1 MAKAKPNGNLS
12 PMLAHYMQV
21 KEQYHDTLLLYRLG
35 DFYELF
41 FEDAIIASKELDIV
55 LTSRDCGL
63 SERAPMCGV
72 PHHSVDSYIARL
84 IEKDHKVAICEQVS
98 DPKASKGLVQRE
110 VVRVVTP
117 GTIIDEAMLDEASNN
132 YLLALFLD
140 GDKLGYAFCDVST
153 GEFSLGSIETPEWY
167 ERLLDELGRIRP
179 SEILVNDALM
189 MCQKAMHALSSA
201 AFTSQYADWAFS
213 YEDAEKAVLRQFN
226 AKNANAL
233 GLSGYKPGVCAAGAL
248 LAYLTETQKNS
259 LAHIRELKLLQTGGG
274 LMMDASTRR
283 NLELVLPLRV
293 GGSKKHTLF
302 GLLNATKT
310 PMGARELK
318 QWIEAPLTS
327 IKEIEARQDAVGE
340 LVENLLLHDEIRH
353 ALDSIRDLSRL
364 SSRIAYG
371 SITPRE
377 ALSLYNSLAKL
388 PGMMDSI
395 KAAARDKTLLA
406 LAESADLMEDVCAL
420 LGAALSDDPPI
431 SARDGG
437 IFREGYDAR
446 IDELRVLANDS
457 QTLLSRLEARER
469 EASGI
474 KNLKIG
480 YNRVFGY
487 FFEVTK
493 SQLDLVP
500 YHFIRKQTIA
510 NGERFITE
518 ELQELQDKITGA
530 QEEQK
535 TLEYEEFTELRRRLE
550 ENLGRLQT
558 AAKTIARLDALQS
571 LAHSA
576 RAYGYCRPEMRKDS
590 VIEIINGRH
599 PVVERG
605 MKDQFVP
612 NPALLDGDENNMLII
627 TGPNMAG
634 KSTYMRQVA
643 LIVLMAHVGS
653 FVPAES
659 ARISLVDRICTRV
672 GAQDDLAM
680 GQSTFMVEMSEVA
693 NILRTATDKSL
704 LILDEIG
711 RGTSTFDG
719 LSIAWAVV
727 EHIAKKLR
735 AKTLFSTHYHELA
748 ELEGRLPGVK
758 TYRISVKESRDDIVF
773 LRRVLRGGS
782 DKSFGIQVA
791 KLAGVKDEIIAR
803 AKEILASLEQ
813 ADINVMTLNA
823 LGAKIDER
831 QMTLLPDDANALC
844 DELCAVQIDALT
856 PVNALNLLN
865 EFCQRAKLIQK

>member
-1 MAKAKPNGNLS
+1 MAKAGVLS

-21 KEQYHDTLLLYRLG
+21 KEQYPDTLLLYRLG

-41 FEDAIIASKELDIV
+41 FEDAKIASKELDIV

-84 IEKDHKVAICEQVS
+84 IERDHKVAICEQVS

-117 GTIIDEAMLDEASNN
+117 GTVIDEAMLDETSNN

-140 GDKLGYAFCDVST
+140 GDKLGYSFCDVST

-179 SEILVNDALM
+179 SEILVNDAM
-189 MCQKAMHALSSA
+189 MMYQKAMHALSSA

-213 YEDAEKAVLRQFN
+213 YDNAEKAVLRQFK
-226 AKNANAL
+226 AKSASAL
-233 GLSGYKPGVCAAGAL
+233 GLLEYKPGVCAAGAL
-248 LAYLTETQKNS
+248 LAYLNETQKNS
-259 LAHIRELKLLQTGGG
+259 LAHIRELKLLCAGGG

-283 NLELVLPLRV
+283 NLELVLPLRT

-318 QWIEAPLTS
+318 QWIEAPLAS
-327 IKEIEARQDAVGE
+327 IKEIEARQGAVGE
-340 LVENLLLHDEIRH
+340 LRDNLLLHDEIRH

-371 SITPRE
+371 SVTPRE
-377 ALSLYNSLAKL
+377 TLALRHSLEKL
-388 PGMMDSI
+388 PGLMDAL

-406 LAESADLMEDVCAL
+406 LAESADVMEDVCAL
-420 LGAALSDDPPI
+420 LADALSDDPPI
-431 SARDGG
+431 SVRDGG

-446 IDELRVLANDS
+446 IDEFRVLANDS
-457 QTLLSRLEARER
+457 QTLLSRMEARER

-493 SQLDLVP
+493 SQLELVP

-518 ELQELQDKITGA
+518 ELQELQEKITGA

-535 TLEYEEFTELRRRLE
+535 TLEYEAFVQLRSRME
-550 ENLGRLQT
+550 ENLGRLQNS
-558 AAKTIARLDALQS
+558 AQAVAQLDALQS
-571 LAHSA
+571 LAHAA
-576 RAYGYCRPEMRKDS
+576 RAYNYCRPEMRRDS
-590 VIEIINGRH
+590 LIEIVNGRH

-612 NPALLDGDENNMLII
+612 NPALLDGEENNMLII

-634 KSTYMRQVA
+634 KSTYMRQIA
-643 LIVLMAHVGS
+643 LIVLMAHIGS

-659 ARISLVDRICTRV
+659 AKIALVDRICTRV

-680 GQSTFMVEMSEVA
+680 GQSTFMVEMNEVA
-693 NILRTATDKSL
+693 NILRTATERSL

-727 EHIAKKLR
+727 EHIAQKLR

-758 TYRISVKESRDDIVF
+758 TYRISVKESRDDIIF
-773 LRRVLRGGS
+773 LRRVMRGGS

-791 KLAGVKDEIIAR
+791 KLAGVKDEIIIR
-803 AKEILASLEQ
+803 AKEILHSLEQ
-813 ADINVMTLNA
+813 ADINVLTLNA
-823 LGAKIDER
+823 LGAKVEER

-844 DELCAVQIDALT
+844 EELCAVQIDALT

-865 EFCQRAKLIQK
+865 EYHQRAKLIQK